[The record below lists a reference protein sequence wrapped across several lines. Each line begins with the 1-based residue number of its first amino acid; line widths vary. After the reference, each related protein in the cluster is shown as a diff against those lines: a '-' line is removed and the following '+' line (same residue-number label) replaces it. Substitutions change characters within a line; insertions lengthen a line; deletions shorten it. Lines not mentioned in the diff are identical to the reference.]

1 MNKLG
6 FTLLI
11 FFTTSLL
18 SQNVNLNES
27 KMNYGEPYLFLNAR
41 SLGMGGSGIAD
52 GSNASDFLLN
62 PALGVLNTSEFSFSA
77 KNHFDKYQEDRAFP
91 YYDSFGGFVD
101 YGSYVFNENWYNN
114 FSGSVNYALPED
126 LTEGVPISIALAI
139 NPFLDFNYEYAE
151 EVRTT
156 GFNDNI
162 LAYNKIQSDGILQE
176 ISFNLASE
184 PIDDLAIGVNVGI
197 INGEI
202 DQSSSINPK
211 DDNLENLRHKAI
223 KKIGLKSYP
232 IKFNFGINYI
242 VTEFVSFGSKVSLP
256 YTLKLQT
263 KFNLESYDSHPSYP
277 MINIKDDSNIEY
289 PLSLG
294 FGLNYKFTN
303 ILLARLNFD
312 FEYTFWSDIKDN
324 LNPDLRFE
332 DTYRVMVGVE
342 HIFMDK
348 VPFRLGF
355 NYAPL
360 RENKNIT
367 KTIFTAG
374 TGMVFD
380 NFTLELSA
388 GISSLT
394 YNQLDMYDN
403 ALYGEVSR
411 GENALDRVETDS
423 FFGLIELNYFLDL

>member
-1 MNKLG
+1 MNKYSI
-6 FTLLI
+6 TLLLL
-11 FFTTSLL
+11 FTTSLL
-18 SQNVNLNES
+18 SQNVNLNDS
-27 KMNYGEPYLFLNAR
+27 KMKYGEPYLFLNAR
-41 SLGMGGSGIAD
+41 SLGMGGSGLAD

-62 PALGVLNTSEFSFSA
+62 PALGVLNNSELSVSS
-77 KNHFDKYQEDRAFP
+77 KNHFNKYQEDRSFP

-101 YGSYVFNENWYNN
+101 YGSYVFIENWYNN
-114 FSGSVNYALPED
+114 FSGSVNYGLPED
-126 LTEGVPISIALAI
+126 LTEGVPIFIALAI
-139 NPFLDFNYEYAE
+139 NPFLDFNYDYAE

-162 LAYNKIQSDGILQE
+162 LAYNKIQSDGMLQE
-176 ISFNLASE
+176 ISFNIAAKL
-184 PIDDLAIGVNVGI
+184 IDDLALGLRVGMI
-197 INGEI
+197 DGDI
-202 DQSSSINPK
+202 DQSSTINPV
-211 DDNLENLRHKAI
+211 DNGLENIRRSEFN
-223 KKIGLKSYP
+223 KISLESNP
-232 IKFNFGINYI
+232 IKLDFGLFYQAN
-242 VTEFVSFGSKVSLP
+242 EFLSLGSKVSLP
-256 YTLKLQT
+256 YTLKFQDDGSI
-263 KFNLESYDSHPSYP
+263 ESVDTSSTF
-277 MINIKDDSNIEY
+277 SNIQNIDY

-294 FGLNYKFTN
+294 FGLSYKFTN
-303 ILLARLNFD
+303 VLLARLNFD

-324 LNPDLRFE
+324 LNPTLRFE

-342 HIFMDK
+342 HVFMDK

-403 ALYGEVSR
+403 ALYGEVGR
-411 GENALDRVETDS
+411 GENALDHVETDS
-423 FFGLIELNYFLDL
+423 FFGLIEINYFLDLK